1 MGLVRPDIGLLFWM
15 MITFITVMIVLK
27 KFAWKPILNNLKER
41 DNNIASALKA
51 AELAKQEMAQLKA
64 DNEKIMTEAKAE
76 RDNLLKEARD
86 LKDKIIGEA
95 KEQASVEANKI
106 IETARQNF
114 RSEKDAAINE
124 IKNQVATLSVQVA
137 EKILKQKLSEYS
149 DQKVLMDGLMK
160 DLKLN

>member
-86 LKDKIIGEA
+86 LKDKII
-95 KEQASVEANKI
+95 
-106 IETARQNF
+106 ETARQNF